1 MKVKNIM
8 ILAMMVIA
16 VVSQTDARQVYIYRS
31 GMELPDTLSSDKL
44 YFTPM
49 GDYYIYSEIPPKI
62 DALTLIE
69 GDYNATA
76 QSAFAGYPDEEWA
89 VSITRDEV
97 EENKVWVHPIC
108 LFGGLPASSVSSV
121 YAFVDTIQQTITVP
135 LGQKLYSSGLSFVL
149 ANLDG
154 ETTGNLV
161 ADYSEES
168 GAVSITFR
176 EGFGI
181 PVSNEP
187 GYWYQAL
194 MAPIYNKESLHNR
207 NSVSNVDSISII
219 PPALRVKNYYL
230 MELFNGLVI
239 EFTTPIDEYI
249 QLLDPDI
256 FYKAY
261 DKNNIL
267 VQSGQAG
274 LMETHSSLSILMTK
288 MVLDE
293 SMFVFYGVLDSFLPC
308 DTVFKVAVSLPEAL
322 FTDQYGSVSPAI
334 ESYIDADGTEHG
346 ICYTY
351 YNARPRL
358 LSDGELS
365 VDAENPRAA
374 YLEFNEPMYLYDEM
388 KDIKYELYKKIGQ
401 SEVEFVSE
409 GVLVYGDSENKE
421 IMAISLPDTETL
433 EVDEKYIV
441 TVSVDSWGYG
451 DSNISTP
458 LPSSVE
464 SYVDADGTPHGLW
477 WRIDWGAPYIISPYP
492 LEASRDGRSVTME
505 FNRSIVRDN
514 TMEAI
519 SYEVLVE
526 EAGEARTIY
535 QGNFPEENIA
545 AEGRMLTVTLP
556 ESIVFER
563 GVTYTVLLS
572 FEEGAVEDLYGIK
585 MEAIVNEM
593 QEDGQPTGPWW
604 SVSRPEL
611 SGFFHEGEY
620 FFAMMFDGGSGEQ
633 QLSTTANFSYTG
645 DFDISGWGSY
655 FTGITAQEWSI
666 SGFLEGSIQGVTPV
680 PFPAFSYEMTEQGQ
694 TFELMTMMVASADAP
709 LPIAQY
715 QGQDVYLVD
724 FIESEMRLYINV
736 EFMVTTDPDLGE
748 IAVTTS
754 ECPALAIQVEE
765 GYYSIIA
772 TLDDMQ
778 FMPTDPMQGKPDKS
792 EALKATVVPTRI
804 EGVKMGG
811 VKNNPQM
818 HIPIIGNGDI
828 TTAE

>member
-1 MKVKNIM
+1 MKAKNIM

-16 VVSQTDARQVYIYRS
+16 AVSQTDARQVYIYRS

-44 YFTPM
+44 YFIPV
-49 GDYYIYSEIPPKI
+49 GDDYIYGETPRVN
-62 DALTLIE
+62 DLTLIE
-69 GDYNATA
+69 GIYTATA
-76 QSAFAGYPDEEWA
+76 QSAFSGYPDEEWT

-97 EENKVWVHPIC
+97 NENKVWIHPIC

-121 YAFVDTIQQTITVP
+121 YAFADTIQHTITVP
-135 LGQKLYSSGLSFVL
+135 LGQELYLSELSLVL
-149 ANLDG
+149 ANLNGATSGD
-154 ETTGNLV
+154 LI
-161 ADYSEES
+161 ADYTEEN

-194 MAPIYNKESLHNR
+194 MAPIFNKESSHNR

-219 PPALRVKNYYL
+219 PPALRIKGFSVMDNNSL
-230 MELFNGLVI
+230 NI
-239 EFTTPIDEYI
+239 HFTTPIAEHI
-249 QLLDPDI
+249 QLLDPDV

-261 DKNNIL
+261 DENNVL
-267 VQSGQAG
+267 VHSGQVG
-274 LMETHSSLSILMTK
+274 LIQTYVGSQNFSIVMSK
-288 MVLDE
+288 MALDE
-293 SMFVFYGVLDSFLPC
+293 SMSFIYYKLDSFLPC
-308 DTVFKVAVSLPEAL
+308 DTVFKVAVSLPEAI
-322 FTDQYGSVSPAI
+322 FVDQYGSVSLAV
-334 ESYIDADGTEHG
+334 ESYIDADGTKHG

-351 YNARPRL
+351 YNERPRL

-365 VDAENPRAA
+365 VDADNPRTA
-374 YLEFNEPMYLYDEM
+374 YLEFNEPMYLYEM
-388 KDIKYELYKKIGQ
+388 KDIKYKLYKTTGQ
-401 SEVEFVSE
+401 AGAELVSE
-409 GVLVYGDSENKE
+409 GTLVYDMSYVTEKL
-421 IMAISLPDTETL
+421 AVSLPDTETL
-433 EVDEKYIV
+433 ETDEKYIV

-464 SYVDADGTPHGLW
+464 SYVDADGIPHGLW
-477 WRIDWGAPYIISPYP
+477 WRIDWGAPYIISQYP
-492 LEASRDGRSVTME
+492 LEASRNGRSVTME

-514 TMEAI
+514 TMGAI

-593 QEDGQPTGPWW
+593 QEDGQPIGPWW
-604 SVSRPEL
+604 CVNRPGLGE
-611 SGFFHEGEY
+611 FFQEGEY
-620 FFAMMFDGGSGEQ
+620 AFDMMFDGGYGPQ
-633 QLSTTANFSYTG
+633 QLSTTANFSDTG
-645 DFDISGWGSY
+645 DFDLSSWGASY
-655 FTGITAQEWSI
+655 TGIIAKEWSI
-666 SGFLEGSIQGVTPV
+666 SGFLDGLIQDLTPV
-680 PFPAFSYEMTEQGQ
+680 PFPAYSYAMTEEGE
-694 TFELMTMMVASADAP
+694 TTERMTMMVASGDAP
-709 LPIAQY
+709 LTIAQY

-724 FIESEMRLYINV
+724 YVESEGTLYFNV
-736 EFMVTTDPDLGE
+736 EFVVTTDPDLGE
-748 IAVTTS
+748 IAKTTS
-754 ECPALAIQVEE
+754 ECPALAMYDEQSS
-765 GYYSIIA
+765 GYYIIA

-778 FMPTDPMQGKPDKS
+778 FYPSESLQGKSAKNGV
-792 EALKATVVPTRI
+792 LKATVVPTHI
-804 EGVKMGG
+804 DGVKFGG
-811 VKNNPQM
+811 IRKNT
-818 HIPIIGNGDI
+818 IK
-828 TTAE
+828 

>member
-1 MKVKNIM
+1 MKAKNIM

-16 VVSQTDARQVYIYRS
+16 AVSQTDARQVYIYRS

-49 GDYYIYSEIPPKI
+49 GDDYIYNEIPPKI

-76 QSAFAGYPDEEWA
+76 QSAFAGYPDEEWM
-89 VSITRDEV
+89 VTITRDEV

-108 LFGGLPASSVSSV
+108 LFGGLPASSVYSV

-135 LGQKLYSSGLSFVL
+135 LGQELYPYRLSFVL
-149 ANLDG
+149 AKLNG
-154 ETTGNLV
+154 ETTGNLI
-161 ADYSEES
+161 ADYTVEN

-176 EGFGI
+176 EGYGA
-181 PVSNEP
+181 PVPEES

-194 MAPIYNKESLHNR
+194 IAPVFNKESNR
-207 NSVSNVDSISII
+207 NSVSNVDSISIT
-219 PPALRVKNYYL
+219 PPALRVKNYYIEIL
-230 MELFNGLVI
+230 NGLNI
-239 EFTTPIDEYI
+239 EFTTPTAENI
-249 QLLDPDI
+249 QLLVDPDV

-261 DKNNIL
+261 DENNVL
-267 VQSGQAG
+267 VHSGRVG
-274 LMETHSSLSILMTK
+274 LIDTREGSQDLFIVMSK
-288 MVLDE
+288 MVPDE
-293 SMFVFYGVLDSFLPC
+293 SMSVLYYKLDSFLPC
-308 DTVFKVAVSLPEAL
+308 DTVFKVAVSLPEAI
-322 FTDQYGSVSPAI
+322 FTDQYGSVSPAV

-351 YNARPRL
+351 YNERPRL

-365 VDAENPRAA
+365 VDADNPRTA
-374 YLEFNEPMYLYDEM
+374 YLEFNEWMNLFEM
-388 KDIKYELYKKIGQ
+388 KDIKYKLYKTTGQ
-401 SEVEFVSE
+401 AGVELVSE
-409 GVLVYGDSENKE
+409 GTLVYDMSYVTEKL
-421 IMAISLPDTETL
+421 AVSLPDTETL
-433 EVDEKYIV
+433 EVDEGYIV

-451 DSNISTP
+451 DSNLSTP

-464 SYVDADGTPHGLW
+464 SYVDADGIPHGLW
-477 WRIDWGAPYIISPYP
+477 WRIDWGAPYIISQYP
-492 LEASRDGRSVTME
+492 LEASRNGRSVTME
-505 FNRSIVRDN
+505 YNRSIVRDN
-514 TMEAI
+514 TMGAI

-545 AEGRMLTVTLP
+545 AERRMLTVTLP

-604 SVSRPEL
+604 CVNRPGLGE
-611 SGFFHEGEY
+611 FFQEGEY
-620 FFAMMFDGGSGEQ
+620 AFDMMFDGGSGPQ

-655 FTGITAQEWSI
+655 FTGITAQEWNI
-666 SGFLEGSIQGVTPV
+666 SNFFEGLIMDLTPV
-680 PFPAFSYEMTEQGQ
+680 PFPAYSYAMTEEGE
-694 TFELMTMMVASADAP
+694 TTERMTMIVASGDAP
-709 LPIAQY
+709 LTIAQY

-724 FIESEMRLYINV
+724 YVESEWTLYFNV
-736 EFMVTTDPDLGE
+736 EFVVTTDPDLGE
-748 IAVTTS
+748 IAKTTS
-754 ECPALAIQVEE
+754 ECPALAMYDEQGS
-765 GYYSIIA
+765 GYYIIA

-778 FMPTDPMQGKPDKS
+778 FYPSESLQGKSAKNGV
-792 EALKATVVPTRI
+792 LKATVVPTHI
-804 EGVKMGG
+804 DGVKFGG
-811 VKNNPQM
+811 IRKNT
-818 HIPIIGNGDI
+818 IK
-828 TTAE
+828 

>member
-1 MKVKNIM
+1 MKAKNIM

-16 VVSQTDARQVYIYRS
+16 AVSQTDARQVYIYRS

-49 GDYYIYSEIPPKI
+49 GDDYIYGKAPGV

-76 QSAFAGYPDEEWA
+76 QSAFAGYPDEEWM
-89 VSITRDEV
+89 VTITRDEV
-97 EENKVWVHPIC
+97 EENKVWIHPIC
-108 LFGGLPASSVSSV
+108 LIGGLPASYVSSV
-121 YAFVDTIQQTITVP
+121 YAFADTIQQTITVP
-135 LGQKLYSSGLSFVL
+135 LGQEYSSELSSVL
-149 ANLDG
+149 ANLNG

-176 EGFGI
+176 EGYGVRVPEESGWF
-181 PVSNEP
+181 
-187 GYWYQAL
+187 QAL
-194 MAPIYNKESLHNR
+194 IAPVFNNESNR
-207 NSVSNVDSISII
+207 NSVSNVDSISIT
-219 PPALRVKNYYL
+219 PPALRIKGFSVMDNNSL
-230 MELFNGLVI
+230 NI
-239 EFTTPIDEYI
+239 HFTTPIAENI
-249 QLLDPDI
+249 LLLDPDV

-261 DKNNIL
+261 DENNVL
-267 VQSGQAG
+267 VHSGQVG
-274 LMETHSSLSILMTK
+274 LIRTYVGSQNLSIVMSK
-288 MVLDE
+288 MVPDE
-293 SMFVFYGVLDSFLPC
+293 SMSVFYYKLDSFLPC

-322 FTDQYGSVSPAI
+322 FTDQYGSVSPAV

-351 YNARPRL
+351 YNERPRL

-365 VDAENPRAA
+365 VDAENPRVA
-374 YLEFNEPMYLYDEM
+374 YLEFNELMLLYDEM
-388 KDIKYELYKKIGQ
+388 KDIKYKLYKTTGQ
-401 SEVEFVSE
+401 AGAELVSE
-409 GVLVYGDSENKE
+409 GTLVYENE
-421 IMAISLPDTETL
+421 YAVSLPDTETL
-433 EVDEKYIV
+433 ETDEKYIV

-451 DSNISTP
+451 DLNISTP

-477 WRIDWGAPYIISPYP
+477 WRIDWDAPYIVSPYH
-492 LEASRDGRSVTME
+492 LEASRNGRSVTME

-514 TMEAI
+514 TMGAI

-680 PFPAFSYEMTEQGQ
+680 PFPAFSYDMTEQGQ
-694 TFELMTMMVASADAP
+694 TYELMTMMVASADAP

-724 FIESEMRLYINV
+724 YVESEGTLYFNV
-736 EFMVTTDPDLGE
+736 EFMVATDPDLGKFAMT
-748 IAVTTS
+748 IS
-754 ECPALAIQVEE
+754 ECPALAIQ
-765 GYYSIIA
+765 GQSGGYSIIA
-772 TLDDMQ
+772 TLADME
-778 FMPTDPMQGKPDKS
+778 FLPTSSLQAPAKNGV
-792 EALKATVVPTRI
+792 LKATVVPTHI
-804 EGVKMGG
+804 DGVKFGG
-811 VKNNPQM
+811 IRKNT
-818 HIPIIGNGDI
+818 IK
-828 TTAE
+828 

>member
-1 MKVKNIM
+1 MKAKNIM

-16 VVSQTDARQVYIYRS
+16 AVSQTDARQVYIYRS

-49 GDYYIYSEIPPKI
+49 GDDYIYSEIPPKI

-76 QSAFAGYPDEEWA
+76 QSAFAGYPDEEWT
-89 VSITRDEV
+89 VSITRDDA
-97 EENKVWVHPIC
+97 EENKVWIHPIC

-135 LGQKLYSSGLSFVL
+135 LGQEYSSELSSVL
-149 ANLDG
+149 ANLNGATSGD
-154 ETTGNLV
+154 LI
-161 ADYSEES
+161 ADYTEEN

-194 MAPIYNKESLHNR
+194 MAPIFNKESSHNR

-219 PPALRVKNYYL
+219 PPALRVKNYYIK
-230 MELFNGLVI
+230 ELNQLNI
-239 EFTTPIDEYI
+239 EYTTPLVLSN
-249 QLLDPDI
+249 QLDPSI

-261 DKNNIL
+261 EENNVL

-274 LMETHSSLSILMTK
+274 FAMSGVGAREGEIVMSKLVPS
-288 MVLDE
+288 E
-293 SMFVFYGVLDSFLPC
+293 SEGYLYMILDSFLPC

-421 IMAISLPDTETL
+421 IIVILLPETEIL
-433 EVDEKYIV
+433 ETDEKYIV
-441 TVSVDSWGYG
+441 TVSVDSWGVG
-451 DSNISTP
+451 DSNVSTP

-477 WRIDWGAPYIISPYP
+477 WRIDWEAPYIVSPYH
-492 LEASRDGRSVTME
+492 LEASRNGRSVTME

-514 TMEAI
+514 TMGAI

-593 QEDGQPTGPWW
+593 QEDGQPAGPWW
-604 SVSRPEL
+604 CVNRPGLGE
-611 SGFFHEGEY
+611 FFQEGEY
-620 FFAMMFDGGSGEQ
+620 AFDMMFDGGSGPQ
-633 QLSTTANFSYTG
+633 QLSTTANFSDTG
-645 DFDISGWGSY
+645 DFDLSSWGASY
-655 FTGITAQEWSI
+655 TGIIAKEWSI
-666 SGFLEGSIQGVTPV
+666 SGFLDGLIQDLTPV
-680 PFPAFSYEMTEQGQ
+680 PFPAYSYAMTEEGE
-694 TFELMTMMVASADAP
+694 TTERMTMIVASGDAP
-709 LPIAQY
+709 LTIAQY

-724 FIESEMRLYINV
+724 FIESESKLYINV
-736 EFMVTTDPDLGE
+736 EFVVTTDPDLGE
-748 IAVTTS
+748 IARTTS
-754 ECPALAIQVEE
+754 ECPALAMYDEQSS
-765 GYYSIIA
+765 GYYIIA

-778 FMPTDPMQGKPDKS
+778 FYPSESLQGKSAKNGV
-792 EALKATVVPTRI
+792 LKATVVPTHI
-804 EGVKMGG
+804 DGVKFGG
-811 VKNNPQM
+811 IRKNT
-818 HIPIIGNGDI
+818 IK
-828 TTAE
+828 

>member
-1 MKVKNIM
+1 MKAKNII

-16 VVSQTDARQVYIYRS
+16 AVSQTDARQVYIYRS

-49 GDYYIYSEIPPKI
+49 GDYYIYGKAPGV

-76 QSAFAGYPDEEWA
+76 QSAFAGNPDEEWT
-89 VSITRDEV
+89 VSITRDDAV
-97 EENKVWVHPIC
+97 ENMVLIHPIC

-135 LGQKLYSSGLSFVL
+135 LGQMLVYPDIVL
-149 ANLDG
+149 ANLRG
-154 ETTGNLV
+154 VTTGNLV
-161 ADYSEES
+161 ADYTEEN

-230 MELFNGLVI
+230 MGLFNGLVI
-239 EFTTPIDEYI
+239 EFTTPTDEYI

-322 FTDQYGSVSPAI
+322 FTDQYGSVSPAV

-421 IMAISLPDTETL
+421 IIVILLPETETL
-433 EVDEKYIV
+433 ETDEKYIV
-441 TVSVDSWGYG
+441 TVSVDSWGVG
-451 DSNISTP
+451 DSNVSTP

-464 SYVDADGTPHGLW
+464 SYVDAEGTPHGLW
-477 WRIDWGAPYIISPYP
+477 WCIDWEAPYIVSPYP
-492 LEASRDGRSVTME
+492 LEASRNGRSVTME

-514 TMEAI
+514 TMGAI

-593 QEDGQPTGPWW
+593 QEDGQPIGPWW
-604 SVSRPEL
+604 YVL
-611 SGFFHEGEY
+611 DGFFQEGEY
-620 FFAMMFDGGSGEQ
+620 TFSMVFEGASNPQ
-633 QLSTTANFSYTG
+633 QVFTTANFSYVG
-645 DFDISGWGSY
+645 DFDLSGWGQTY
-655 FTGITAQEWSI
+655 AGITAKEWNI
-666 SGFLEGSIQGVTPV
+666 SNFFEGLIMGLTPV
-680 PFPAFSYEMTEQGQ
+680 PFPAYSYEMTEEGE
-694 TFELMTMMVASADAP
+694 TTERMTMMVASGDAP
-709 LPIAQY
+709 LTIAQY

-724 FIESEMRLYINV
+724 YVESEGTLYFNV
-736 EFMVTTDPDLGE
+736 EFVVTTDPDLGE
-748 IAVTTS
+748 IAKTTS
-754 ECPALAIQVEE
+754 ECPALAMYDEQGS
-765 GYYSIIA
+765 GYYIIA

-778 FMPTDPMQGKPDKS
+778 FYPSESLQGKSAKNGV
-792 EALKATVVPTRI
+792 LKATVVPTHI
-804 EGVKMGG
+804 DGVKFGG
-811 VKNNPQM
+811 IRKNT
-818 HIPIIGNGDI
+818 IK
-828 TTAE
+828 

>member
-1 MKVKNIM
+1 MKAKNIM

-16 VVSQTDARQVYIYRS
+16 AVSQTDARQVYIYRS

-49 GDYYIYSEIPPKI
+49 GDDYIYGKASGV
-62 DALTLIE
+62 DDLTLIE
-69 GDYNATA
+69 GIYTATA
-76 QSAFAGYPDEEWA
+76 QSAFAGYPDEAWT
-89 VSITRDEV
+89 VSITRDDA
-97 EENKVWVHPIC
+97 EENKVWIHPIC
-108 LFGGLPASSVSSV
+108 LFAGLSASSINPA
-121 YAFVDTIQQTITVP
+121 YAFVDTIQHTITVP
-135 LGQKLYSSGLSFVL
+135 LGQELYLSELSLVL
-149 ANLDG
+149 ANLNGATSGD
-154 ETTGNLV
+154 LI
-161 ADYSEES
+161 ADYTEEN

-194 MAPIYNKESLHNR
+194 MAPVYNNSYNR
-207 NSVSNVDSISII
+207 NSVSNVDSISLV
-219 PPALRVKNYYL
+219 PPALQIKNYSLMYL
-230 MELFNGLVI
+230 NGLNI
-239 EFTTPIDEYI
+239 EFTTPTAEHI
-249 QLLDPDI
+249 QLLDPNI
-256 FYKAY
+256 YYKAY
-261 DKNNIL
+261 DANNVL

-274 LMETHSSLSILMTK
+274 YIMADEGSQDITIVMSK
-288 MVLDE
+288 MALDE
-293 SMFVFYGVLDSFLPC
+293 SMGMIYYKLDSFLPC

-322 FTDQYGSVSPAI
+322 FTDQYGSVSPAV

-351 YNARPRL
+351 YNERPRL

-365 VDAENPRAA
+365 VDAENPRTA

-401 SEVEFVSE
+401 SEVELVSE
-409 GVLVYGDSENKE
+409 GTLAYDMLYGDKKL
-421 IMAISLPDTETL
+421 AISLPDTETL
-433 EVDEKYIV
+433 ETDEKYIV

-451 DSNISTP
+451 DDNICTP

-477 WRIDWGAPYIISPYP
+477 WRIDWEAPYIVSPYP
-492 LEASRDGRSVTME
+492 LEASRNGRSVTME

-514 TMEAI
+514 TMGAI

-593 QEDGQPTGPWW
+593 QEDGQPAGPWW
-604 SVSRPEL
+604 CVNRPGLGE
-611 SGFFHEGEY
+611 FFQEGEY
-620 FFAMMFDGGSGEQ
+620 AFDMMFDGGSGPQ
-633 QLSTTANFSYTG
+633 QLSTTANFSDTG
-645 DFDISGWGSY
+645 DFDLSSWGASY
-655 FTGITAQEWSI
+655 TGIIAKEWSI
-666 SGFLEGSIQGVTPV
+666 SGFLDGLIQDLTPV
-680 PFPAFSYEMTEQGQ
+680 PFPAYSYAMTEEGE
-694 TFELMTMMVASADAP
+694 TTERMTMIVASGDAP
-709 LPIAQY
+709 LTIAQY

-724 FIESEMRLYINV
+724 YVESEWTLYFNV
-736 EFMVTTDPDLGE
+736 EFVVTTDPDLGE
-748 IAVTTS
+748 IAKTTS
-754 ECPALAIQVEE
+754 ECPALAMYDEQGS
-765 GYYSIIA
+765 GYYIIA

-778 FMPTDPMQGKPDKS
+778 FYPSESLQGKSAKNGV
-792 EALKATVVPTRI
+792 LKATVVPTHI
-804 EGVKMGG
+804 DGVKFGG
-811 VKNNPQM
+811 IRKNT
-818 HIPIIGNGDI
+818 IK
-828 TTAE
+828 

>member
-1 MKVKNIM
+1 MKAKNIM

-16 VVSQTDARQVYIYRS
+16 AVSQTDARQVYIYRS
-31 GMELPDTLSSDKL
+31 GMELPDRLSSDKL
-44 YFTPM
+44 YFTPI
-49 GDYYIYSEIPPKI
+49 GDDYIYGETPGV

-69 GDYNATA
+69 GVYRATA
-76 QSAFAGYPDEEWA
+76 QSAFSGVPDEEWT

-97 EENKVWVHPIC
+97 NENKVWIHPIC
-108 LFGGLPASSVSSV
+108 CLLGDMSASSINPV
-121 YAFVDTIQQTITVP
+121 YAFVDTIQQTIAVP
-135 LGQKLYSSGLSFVL
+135 LGQELVYPDIVL
-149 ANLDG
+149 ANLKIV
-154 ETTGNLV
+154 TSGNLV
-161 ADYSEES
+161 ADYTEEG

-176 EGFGI
+176 EGYCV
-181 PVSNEP
+181 PVPEQSA
-187 GYWYQAL
+187 GYCYQAL
-194 MAPIYNKESLHNR
+194 RAPVFNKESLHKHHR
-207 NSVSNVDSISII
+207 NSVSNVDSISIT

-230 MELFNGLVI
+230 MELFNTLII
-239 EFTTPIDEYI
+239 EFTTPTAEYI

-261 DKNNIL
+261 DENNVL
-267 VQSGQAG
+267 VHSGRVG
-274 LMETHSSLSILMTK
+274 LIEIMDLQIANIVMSK
-288 MVLDE
+288 MVPDE
-293 SMFVFYGVLDSFLPC
+293 SMGYIYFVLDSFLPC

-322 FTDQYGSVSPAI
+322 FTDQYGSVSPAV

-365 VDAENPRAA
+365 VDAENPRVA

-388 KDIKYELYKKIGQ
+388 RDIKYKLYKKIGQ

-464 SYVDADGTPHGLW
+464 SYIDADGIPHGLW
-477 WRIDWGAPYIISPYP
+477 WRIDWEAPYIVSSYP
-492 LEASRDGRSVTME
+492 LEASRYGRSVTME

-526 EAGEARTIY
+526 EAGEARTVY

-556 ESIVFER
+556 ESVVFER
-563 GVTYTVLLS
+563 RMKYDILLS
-572 FEEGAVEDLYGIK
+572 FEEGAVEDIYGTK

-593 QEDGQPTGPWW
+593 QEDGQPIGPWW
-604 SVSRPEL
+604 YVL
-611 SGFFHEGEY
+611 DGFFQEGEY
-620 FFAMMFDGGSGEQ
+620 AFDMMFYSGVDEFP
-633 QLSTTANFSYTG
+633 LSTTANFSYVG
-645 DFDISGWGSY
+645 DFDISGWGQD
-655 FTGITAQEWSI
+655 FAGITAKEWSI
-666 SGFLEGSIQGVTPV
+666 SGFLDGLIQDLTPV
-680 PFPAFSYEMTEQGQ
+680 PFSAFSYEMVVQGD
-694 TFELMTMMVASADAP
+694 TSECMTMIVASGDAP
-709 LPIAQY
+709 LTIAQY
-715 QGQDVYLVD
+715 QGQDVYLVN
-724 FIESEMRLYINV
+724 FVESEWSLYPNV
-736 EFMVTTDPDLGE
+736 EFVVTTDPALGE
-748 IAVTTS
+748 IVVTTS
-754 ECPALAIQVEE
+754 ECPALAIQDEN
-765 GYYSIIA
+765 GDYSLLI

-778 FMPTDPMQGKPDKS
+778 FYPSDSLQGKSAKNGV
-792 EALKATVVPTRI
+792 LKATVVPTHI
-804 EGVKMGG
+804 DGVKFGG
-811 VKNNPQM
+811 IRKNT
-818 HIPIIGNGDI
+818 IK
-828 TTAE
+828 

>member
-1 MKVKNIM
+1 MKAKNIM

-16 VVSQTDARQVYIYRS
+16 AVSQTDARQVYIYRS

-49 GDYYIYSEIPPKI
+49 GDDYIYGKASGV
-62 DALTLIE
+62 DDLTLIE
-69 GDYNATA
+69 GIYTATA
-76 QSAFAGYPDEEWA
+76 QSAFAGYPDEAWT
-89 VSITRDEV
+89 VSITRDDA
-97 EENKVWVHPIC
+97 EENKVWIHPIC
-108 LFGGLPASSVSSV
+108 LFAGLSASSINPA
-121 YAFVDTIQQTITVP
+121 YAFVDTIQHTITVP
-135 LGQKLYSSGLSFVL
+135 LGQELYLSELSLVL
-149 ANLDG
+149 ANLNGATSGD
-154 ETTGNLV
+154 LI
-161 ADYSEES
+161 ADYTEEN

-194 MAPIYNKESLHNR
+194 MAPIFNKESSHKHHR

-219 PPALRVKNYYL
+219 PPALRVKNYYIK
-230 MELFNGLVI
+230 ELNQLNI
-239 EFTTPIDEYI
+239 EYTTPLVLSN
-249 QLLDPDI
+249 QLDPSI

-261 DKNNIL
+261 EENNVL

-274 LMETHSSLSILMTK
+274 FAMSGVGAREGEIVMSKLVPS
-288 MVLDE
+288 E
-293 SMFVFYGVLDSFLPC
+293 SEGYLYMILDSFLPC
-308 DTVFKVAVSLPEAL
+308 DTVFKVAVSLTEAL
-322 FTDQYGSVSPAI
+322 FTDQYGSVSPAV

-351 YNARPRL
+351 YNERPRL

-365 VDAENPRAA
+365 VDADNPRTA
-374 YLEFNEPMYLYDEM
+374 YLEFNEPMYLYEM
-388 KDIKYELYKKIGQ
+388 KDIKYKLYKTTGQ
-401 SEVEFVSE
+401 AGAELVSE
-409 GVLVYGDSENKE
+409 GTLVYDMSYVTEKL
-421 IMAISLPDTETL
+421 AVSLPDTETL
-433 EVDEKYIV
+433 ETDEKYIV

-464 SYVDADGTPHGLW
+464 SYVDADGIPHGLW
-477 WRIDWGAPYIISPYP
+477 WRIDWGAPYIISQYP
-492 LEASRDGRSVTME
+492 LEASRNGRSVTME

-514 TMEAI
+514 TMGAI

-593 QEDGQPTGPWW
+593 QEDGQPAGPWW
-604 SVSRPEL
+604 CVNRPGLGE
-611 SGFFHEGEY
+611 FFQEGEY
-620 FFAMMFDGGSGEQ
+620 AFDMMFDGGSGPQ
-633 QLSTTANFSYTG
+633 QLSTTANFSDTG
-645 DFDISGWGSY
+645 DFDLSSWGASY
-655 FTGITAQEWSI
+655 TGIIAKEWSI
-666 SGFLEGSIQGVTPV
+666 SGFLDGLIQDLTPV
-680 PFPAFSYEMTEQGQ
+680 PFPAYSYAMTEEGE
-694 TFELMTMMVASADAP
+694 TTERMTMIVASGDAP
-709 LPIAQY
+709 LTIAQY

-724 FIESEMRLYINV
+724 YVESEWTLYFNV
-736 EFMVTTDPDLGE
+736 EFVVTTDPDLGE
-748 IAVTTS
+748 IAKTTS
-754 ECPALAIQVEE
+754 ECPALAMYDEQGS
-765 GYYSIIA
+765 GYYIIA

-778 FMPTDPMQGKPDKS
+778 FYPSESLQGKSAKNGV
-792 EALKATVVPTRI
+792 LKATVVPTHI
-804 EGVKMGG
+804 DGVKFGG
-811 VKNNPQM
+811 IRKNT
-818 HIPIIGNGDI
+818 IK
-828 TTAE
+828 

>member
-1 MKVKNIM
+1 MKAKNIM

-16 VVSQTDARQVYIYRS
+16 AVSQTDARQVYIYRS

-49 GDYYIYSEIPPKI
+49 GDDYIYSEIPPKI

-76 QSAFAGYPDEEWA
+76 QSAFAGYPDEEWT
-89 VSITRDEV
+89 VSITRDDA
-97 EENKVWVHPIC
+97 EENKVWIHPIC

-135 LGQKLYSSGLSFVL
+135 LGQLYSSELSLVL

-154 ETTGNLV
+154 ETTGNLI
-161 ADYSEES
+161 ADYTEEN

-194 MAPIYNKESLHNR
+194 MAPIFNKESSHNR

-219 PPALRVKNYYL
+219 PPALRVKNYYIK
-230 MELFNGLVI
+230 ELNQLNI
-239 EFTTPIDEYI
+239 EYTTPLVLSN
-249 QLLDPDI
+249 QLDPSI

-261 DKNNIL
+261 EENNVL

-274 LMETHSSLSILMTK
+274 FAMSGVGAREGEIVMSKLVPS
-288 MVLDE
+288 E
-293 SMFVFYGVLDSFLPC
+293 SEGYLYMILDSFLPC

-322 FTDQYGSVSPAI
+322 FTDQYGSVSPAV

-421 IMAISLPDTETL
+421 IIVILLPETETL
-433 EVDEKYIV
+433 ETDEKYIV
-441 TVSVDSWGYG
+441 TVSVDSWGVG
-451 DSNISTP
+451 DSNVSTP

-477 WRIDWGAPYIISPYP
+477 WRIDWEAPYIVSPYH
-492 LEASRDGRSVTME
+492 LEASRNGRSVTME

-514 TMEAI
+514 TMGAI

-604 SVSRPEL
+604 CVNRPGLGE
-611 SGFFHEGEY
+611 FFQEGEY
-620 FFAMMFDGGSGEQ
+620 AFDMMFDGGSGPQ
-633 QLSTTANFSYTG
+633 QLSTTANFSDTG
-645 DFDISGWGSY
+645 DFDLSSWGASY
-655 FTGITAQEWSI
+655 TGIIAKEWSI
-666 SGFLEGSIQGVTPV
+666 SGFLDGLIQDLTPV
-680 PFPAFSYEMTEQGQ
+680 PFPAYSYAMTEEGE
-694 TFELMTMMVASADAP
+694 TTERMTMIVASGDAP
-709 LPIAQY
+709 LTIAQY

-724 FIESEMRLYINV
+724 YVESEWTLYFNV
-736 EFMVTTDPDLGE
+736 EFVVTTDPDLGE
-748 IAVTTS
+748 IAKTTS
-754 ECPALAIQVEE
+754 ECPALAMYDEQGS
-765 GYYSIIA
+765 GYYIIA

-778 FMPTDPMQGKPDKS
+778 FYPSESLQGKSAKNGV
-792 EALKATVVPTRI
+792 LKATVVPTHI
-804 EGVKMGG
+804 DGVKFGG
-811 VKNNPQM
+811 IRKNT
-818 HIPIIGNGDI
+818 IK
-828 TTAE
+828 

>member
-1 MKVKNIM
+1 MKAKNIM

-16 VVSQTDARQVYIYRS
+16 AVSQTDARQVYIYRS
-31 GMELPDTLSSDKL
+31 GMELPITLSSDKL

-49 GDYYIYSEIPPKI
+49 GDDYIYGETPPKI

-69 GDYNATA
+69 GDYKATA
-76 QSAFAGYPDEEWA
+76 QSAFAGSPDEEWM
-89 VSITRDEV
+89 VTITRDEA
-97 EENKVWVHPIC
+97 EENKVWIHPIC

-135 LGQKLYSSGLSFVL
+135 LGQELYSSGLSFVL

-161 ADYSEES
+161 ADYTEEG

-176 EGFGI
+176 EGFGV
-181 PVSNEP
+181 PVPEMS

-194 MAPIYNKESLHNR
+194 IAPVFNKESNR
-207 NSVSNVDSISII
+207 NSVSNVDSISIT
-219 PPALRVKNYYL
+219 PPALRIKGFSVMDQNSL
-230 MELFNGLVI
+230 NI
-239 EFTTPIDEYI
+239 HFTTPIENI
-249 QLLDPDI
+249 LLLDPDV

-261 DKNNIL
+261 DENNVL
-267 VQSGQAG
+267 VHSGQVG
-274 LMETHSSLSILMTK
+274 LIDNYGGYQDITIVMSK

-293 SMFVFYGVLDSFLPC
+293 SMGIIYYKLDSFLPC

-322 FTDQYGSVSPAI
+322 FTDQYGSVSPAV

-351 YNARPRL
+351 YNERPRL

-365 VDAENPRAA
+365 VDAENPRVA
-374 YLEFNEPMYLYDEM
+374 YLEFNELMLLYDEM
-388 KDIKYELYKKIGQ
+388 KDIKYKLYKTTGQ
-401 SEVEFVSE
+401 AGAELVSE
-409 GVLVYGDSENKE
+409 GTLVYENE
-421 IMAISLPDTETL
+421 YAVSLPDTETL
-433 EVDEKYIV
+433 ETDEKYIV

-451 DSNISTP
+451 DLNISTP

-464 SYVDADGTPHGLW
+464 SYVDAEGTPHGLW
-477 WRIDWGAPYIISPYP
+477 WRIDWEAPYIVSPYH
-492 LEASRDGRSVTME
+492 LEASRYGRSVTME

-526 EAGEARTIY
+526 EAGEARTVY

-563 GVTYTVLLS
+563 DVTYTVLLS

-585 MEAIVNEM
+585 MEAIVNEK
-593 QEDGQPTGPWW
+593 QEDGQPAGPWW
-604 SVSRPEL
+604 SVSRPDL
-611 SGFFHEGEY
+611 SGFFQEGEY

-645 DFDISGWGSY
+645 DFDISGWGAY

-694 TFELMTMMVASADAP
+694 TYELMTMMVASADAP

-724 FIESEMRLYINV
+724 YVESEGTLYFNV
-736 EFMVTTDPDLGE
+736 EFMVATDPDLGKFAMT
-748 IAVTTS
+748 IS
-754 ECPALAIQVEE
+754 ECPALAIQDQ
-765 GYYSIIA
+765 GGYSIIA
-772 TLDDMQ
+772 TLADMQ
-778 FMPTDPMQGKPDKS
+778 FLPTSSLQAPAKNGV
-792 EALKATVVPTRI
+792 LKATVVPTHI
-804 EGVKMGG
+804 DGVKFGG
-811 VKNNPQM
+811 IRKNT
-818 HIPIIGNGDI
+818 IK
-828 TTAE
+828 

>member
-1 MKVKNIM
+1 MKAKNII

-16 VVSQTDARQVYIYRS
+16 AVSQTDARQVYIYRS

-49 GDYYIYSEIPPKI
+49 GDYYIYGKAPGV

-76 QSAFAGYPDEEWA
+76 QSAFAGNPDEEWT
-89 VSITRDEV
+89 VSITRDDAV
-97 EENKVWVHPIC
+97 ENMVLIHPIC

-135 LGQKLYSSGLSFVL
+135 LGQMLVYPDIVL
-149 ANLDG
+149 ANLRG
-154 ETTGNLV
+154 VTTGNLV
-161 ADYSEES
+161 ADYTEEN

-230 MELFNGLVI
+230 MGLFNGLVI
-239 EFTTPIDEYI
+239 EFTTPTDEYI

-322 FTDQYGSVSPAI
+322 FTDQYGSVSPAV

-421 IMAISLPDTETL
+421 IIVILLPETETL
-433 EVDEKYIV
+433 ETDEKYIV
-441 TVSVDSWGYG
+441 TVSVDSWGVG
-451 DSNISTP
+451 DSNVSTP

-477 WRIDWGAPYIISPYP
+477 WRIDWEAPYIVSPYH
-492 LEASRDGRSVTME
+492 LEASRNGRSVTME

-514 TMEAI
+514 TMGAI

-593 QEDGQPTGPWW
+593 QEDGQPIGPWW
-604 SVSRPEL
+604 YVL
-611 SGFFHEGEY
+611 DGFFQEGEY
-620 FFAMMFDGGSGEQ
+620 TFSMVFEGASNPQ
-633 QLSTTANFSYTG
+633 QVFTTANFSYVG
-645 DFDISGWGSY
+645 DFDLSGWGQTY
-655 FTGITAQEWSI
+655 AGITAKEWNI
-666 SGFLEGSIQGVTPV
+666 SNFFEGLIMGLTPV
-680 PFPAFSYEMTEQGQ
+680 PFPAYSYEMTEEGE
-694 TFELMTMMVASADAP
+694 TTERMTMMVASGDAP
-709 LPIAQY
+709 LTIAQY

-724 FIESEMRLYINV
+724 YVESEGTLYFNV
-736 EFMVTTDPDLGE
+736 EFVVTTDPDLGE
-748 IAVTTS
+748 IAKTTS
-754 ECPALAIQVEE
+754 ECPALAMYDEQGS
-765 GYYSIIA
+765 GYYIIA

-778 FMPTDPMQGKPDKS
+778 FYPSESLQGKSAKNGV
-792 EALKATVVPTRI
+792 LKATVVPTHI
-804 EGVKMGG
+804 DGVKFGG
-811 VKNNPQM
+811 IRKNT
-818 HIPIIGNGDI
+818 IK
-828 TTAE
+828 

>member
-1 MKVKNIM
+1 MKAKNII

-16 VVSQTDARQVYIYRS
+16 AVSQTDARQVYIYRS

-49 GDYYIYSEIPPKI
+49 GDYYIYGKAPGV

-76 QSAFAGYPDEEWA
+76 QSAFAGNPDEEWT
-89 VSITRDEV
+89 VSITRDDAV
-97 EENKVWVHPIC
+97 ENMVLIHPIC

-135 LGQKLYSSGLSFVL
+135 LGQMLVYPDIVL
-149 ANLDG
+149 ANLRG
-154 ETTGNLV
+154 VTTGNLV
-161 ADYSEES
+161 ADYTEEN

-239 EFTTPIDEYI
+239 EFTTPTDEYI

-322 FTDQYGSVSPAI
+322 FTDQYGSVSPAV

-421 IMAISLPDTETL
+421 IIVILLPETETL
-433 EVDEKYIV
+433 ETDEKYIV
-441 TVSVDSWGYG
+441 TVSVDSWGVG
-451 DSNISTP
+451 DSNVSTP

-477 WRIDWGAPYIISPYP
+477 WRIDWEAPYIVSPYH
-492 LEASRDGRSVTME
+492 LEASRNGRSVTME

-514 TMEAI
+514 TMGAI

-593 QEDGQPTGPWW
+593 QEDGQPAGPWW
-604 SVSRPEL
+604 CVNRPGLGE
-611 SGFFHEGEY
+611 FFQEGEY

-645 DFDISGWGSY
+645 DFDI
-655 FTGITAQEWSI
+655 FRMGIIFYWHYSSRVEYKWFPR
-666 SGFLEGSIQGVTPV
+666 GFYSRCNSCSV
-680 PFPAFSYEMTEQGQ
+680 PG
-694 TFELMTMMVASADAP
+694 
-709 LPIAQY
+709 I
-715 QGQDVYLVD
+715 
-724 FIESEMRLYINV
+724 
-736 EFMVTTDPDLGE
+736 
-748 IAVTTS
+748 
-754 ECPALAIQVEE
+754 
-765 GYYSIIA
+765 
-772 TLDDMQ
+772 
-778 FMPTDPMQGKPDKS
+778 
-792 EALKATVVPTRI
+792 
-804 EGVKMGG
+804 
-811 VKNNPQM
+811 
-818 HIPIIGNGDI
+818 
-828 TTAE
+828 

>member
-1 MKVKNIM
+1 MKAKNII

-16 VVSQTDARQVYIYRS
+16 AVSQTDARQVYIYRS

-49 GDYYIYSEIPPKI
+49 GDYYIYGKAPGV

-76 QSAFAGYPDEEWA
+76 QSAFAGNPDEEWT
-89 VSITRDEV
+89 VSITRDDAV
-97 EENKVWVHPIC
+97 ENMVLIHPIC

-135 LGQKLYSSGLSFVL
+135 LGQMLVYPDIVL
-149 ANLDG
+149 ANLRG
-154 ETTGNLV
+154 VTTGNLV
-161 ADYSEES
+161 ADYTEEN

-239 EFTTPIDEYI
+239 EFTTPTDEYI

-322 FTDQYGSVSPAI
+322 FTDQYGSVSPAV

-421 IMAISLPDTETL
+421 IIVILLPETETL
-433 EVDEKYIV
+433 ETDEKYIV
-441 TVSVDSWGYG
+441 TVSVDSWGVG
-451 DSNISTP
+451 DSNVSTP

-477 WRIDWGAPYIISPYP
+477 WRIDWEAPYIVSPYH
-492 LEASRDGRSVTME
+492 LEASRNGRSVTME

-514 TMEAI
+514 TMGAI

-593 QEDGQPTGPWW
+593 QEDGQPIGPWW
-604 SVSRPEL
+604 YVL
-611 SGFFHEGEY
+611 DGFFQEGEY
-620 FFAMMFDGGSGEQ
+620 AFDMMFDGGFGPQ
-633 QLSTTANFSYTG
+633 QLSTTANFSDTG
-645 DFDISGWGSY
+645 DFDLSSWGASY
-655 FTGITAQEWSI
+655 TGIIAKEWSI
-666 SGFLEGSIQGVTPV
+666 SGFLDGSIQGVTPV
-680 PFPAFSYEMTEQGQ
+680 PFPAFSYEMTEEGE
-694 TFELMTMMVASADAP
+694 TTERMTMMVASADAP

-724 FIESEMRLYINV
+724 FIESESKLYINV
-736 EFMVTTDPDLGE
+736 EFMVATDPDLGKFAMT
-748 IAVTTS
+748 IS
-754 ECPALAIQVEE
+754 ECPALAIQDQ
-765 GYYSIIA
+765 GAYSIIA
-772 TLDDMQ
+772 TLADMQ
-778 FMPTDPMQGKPDKS
+778 FYPSESLQGKSAKNGV
-792 EALKATVVPTRI
+792 LKATVVPTHI
-804 EGVKMGG
+804 DGVKFGG
-811 VKNNPQM
+811 IRKNT
-818 HIPIIGNGDI
+818 IK
-828 TTAE
+828 

>member
-1 MKVKNIM
+1 MKAKNIM

-16 VVSQTDARQVYIYRS
+16 AVSQTDARQVYIYRS

-49 GDYYIYSEIPPKI
+49 GDDYIYGETPGV

-76 QSAFAGYPDEEWA
+76 QSAFAGNPDEEWT
-89 VSITRDEV
+89 VSITRDDA
-97 EENKVWVHPIC
+97 EENKIWIHPVC
-108 LFGGLPASSVSSV
+108 LFGGLPASSVYSV

-135 LGQKLYSSGLSFVL
+135 LGQMLYYPDIVL
-149 ANLDG
+149 ANLRG
-154 ETTGNLV
+154 VTTGNLV
-161 ADYSEES
+161 ADYTEEG

-176 EGFGI
+176 EGYCV
-181 PVSNEP
+181 PVPEQTA
-187 GYWYQAL
+187 GYYYQAL
-194 MAPIYNKESLHNR
+194 RAPVFNKESSHNR

-239 EFTTPIDEYI
+239 EFTTPTDEYI

-274 LMETHSSLSILMTK
+274 LMEPNNLFLSIEMTK
-288 MVLDE
+288 MVPDE
-293 SMFVFYGVLDSFLPC
+293 SMGVIYFVLDSFLPC

-322 FTDQYGSVSPAI
+322 FTDQYGSVSPAV

-365 VDAENPRAA
+365 VDAENPRTA
-374 YLEFNEPMYLYDEM
+374 YLEFNEPMYLYEM
-388 KDIKYELYKKIGQ
+388 RDRDIKYKLYKTTGQ
-401 SEVEFVSE
+401 AGVELVSE
-409 GVLVYGDSENKE
+409 GVLVYGYSEGKE
-421 IMAISLPDTETL
+421 IMDISLPETETL
-433 EVDEKYIV
+433 ETDEKYIV

-451 DSNISTP
+451 DSNVSTP

-477 WRIDWGAPYIISPYP
+477 WRIDWEAPYIVSPYH
-492 LEASRDGRSVTME
+492 LEASRNGRSVTME
-505 FNRSIVRDN
+505 YNRSIVRDN
-514 TMEAI
+514 TMGAI

-535 QGNFPEENIA
+535 QGNFPEENITV
-545 AEGRMLTVTLP
+545 EGRTLTVTLP

-572 FEEGAVEDLYGIK
+572 FEEGAVQDLYGIK

-593 QEDGQPTGPWW
+593 QEDGQP
-604 SVSRPEL
+604 
-611 SGFFHEGEY
+611 
-620 FFAMMFDGGSGEQ
+620 AK
-633 QLSTTANFSYTG
+633 N
-645 DFDISGWGSY
+645 
-655 FTGITAQEWSI
+655 
-666 SGFLEGSIQGVTPV
+666 GV
-680 PFPAFSYEMTEQGQ
+680 
-694 TFELMTMMVASADAP
+694 
-709 LPIAQY
+709 
-715 QGQDVYLVD
+715 
-724 FIESEMRLYINV
+724 
-736 EFMVTTDPDLGE
+736 
-748 IAVTTS
+748 
-754 ECPALAIQVEE
+754 
-765 GYYSIIA
+765 
-772 TLDDMQ
+772 
-778 FMPTDPMQGKPDKS
+778 
-792 EALKATVVPTRI
+792 LKATVVPTRI

-811 VKNNPQM
+811 LRKNT
-818 HIPIIGNGDI
+818 IK
-828 TTAE
+828 

>member
-1 MKVKNIM
+1 MKAKNIM

-16 VVSQTDARQVYIYRS
+16 AVSQTDARQVYIYRS

-49 GDYYIYSEIPPKI
+49 GDDYIYSEIPPKI

-76 QSAFAGYPDEEWA
+76 QSAFAGYPDEEWT
-89 VSITRDEV
+89 VSITRDDA
-97 EENKVWVHPIC
+97 EENKVWIHPIC

-135 LGQKLYSSGLSFVL
+135 LGQEYSSELSSVL
-149 ANLDG
+149 ANLNGATSGD
-154 ETTGNLV
+154 LI
-161 ADYSEES
+161 ADYTEEN

-194 MAPIYNKESLHNR
+194 MAPIFNKESSHNR

-219 PPALRVKNYYL
+219 PPALRVKNYYIK
-230 MELFNGLVI
+230 ELNQLNI
-239 EFTTPIDEYI
+239 EYTTPLVLSN
-249 QLLDPDI
+249 QLDPSI

-261 DKNNIL
+261 EENNVL

-274 LMETHSSLSILMTK
+274 FAMSGVGAREGEIVMSKLVPS
-288 MVLDE
+288 E
-293 SMFVFYGVLDSFLPC
+293 SEGYLYMILDSFLPC

-365 VDAENPRAA
+365 VDAENPRTA
-374 YLEFNEPMYLYDEM
+374 YLEFNEPMYLYEM
-388 KDIKYELYKKIGQ
+388 RDIKYKLYKKIGQ

-433 EVDEKYIV
+433 EVDEGYIV

-464 SYVDADGTPHGLW
+464 SYVDADGIPHGLW
-477 WRIDWGAPYIISPYP
+477 WRIDWEAPYIVSPYP
-492 LEASRDGRSVTME
+492 LEASRNGRSVTME

-514 TMEAI
+514 TMGAI

-593 QEDGQPTGPWW
+593 QEEGQPAGPWW
-604 SVSRPEL
+604 CVNRPGLGE
-611 SGFFHEGEY
+611 FFQEGEY
-620 FFAMMFDGGSGEQ
+620 AFDMMFDGGSGPQ
-633 QLSTTANFSYTG
+633 QLSTTANFSDTG
-645 DFDISGWGSY
+645 DFDLSSWGASY
-655 FTGITAQEWSI
+655 TGIIAKEWSI
-666 SGFLEGSIQGVTPV
+666 SGFLDGLIQDLTPV
-680 PFPAFSYEMTEQGQ
+680 PFPAYSYAMTEEGE
-694 TFELMTMMVASADAP
+694 TTERMTMIVASGDAP
-709 LPIAQY
+709 LTIAQY

-724 FIESEMRLYINV
+724 YVESEWTLYFNV
-736 EFMVTTDPDLGE
+736 EFVVTTDPDLGE
-748 IAVTTS
+748 IAKTTS
-754 ECPALAIQVEE
+754 ECPALAMYDEQGS
-765 GYYSIIA
+765 GYYIIA

-778 FMPTDPMQGKPDKS
+778 FYPSESLQGKSAKNGV
-792 EALKATVVPTRI
+792 LKATVVPTHI
-804 EGVKMGG
+804 DGVKFGG
-811 VKNNPQM
+811 IRKNT
-818 HIPIIGNGDI
+818 IK
-828 TTAE
+828 

>member
-1 MKVKNIM
+1 MKAKNII

-16 VVSQTDARQVYIYRS
+16 AVSQTDARQVYIYRS

-49 GDYYIYSEIPPKI
+49 GDYYIYGKAPGV

-76 QSAFAGYPDEEWA
+76 QSAFAGNPDEEWT
-89 VSITRDEV
+89 VSITRDDAV
-97 EENKVWVHPIC
+97 ENMVLIHPIC

-135 LGQKLYSSGLSFVL
+135 LGQMLVYPDIVL
-149 ANLDG
+149 ANLRG
-154 ETTGNLV
+154 VTTGNLV
-161 ADYSEES
+161 ADYTEEN

-239 EFTTPIDEYI
+239 EFTTPTDEYI

-322 FTDQYGSVSPAI
+322 FTDQYGSVSPAV

-421 IMAISLPDTETL
+421 IIVILLPETETL
-433 EVDEKYIV
+433 ETDEKYIV
-441 TVSVDSWGYG
+441 TVSVDSWGVG
-451 DSNISTP
+451 DSNVSTP

-477 WRIDWGAPYIISPYP
+477 WRIDWEAPYIVSPYH
-492 LEASRDGRSVTME
+492 LEASRNGRSVTME

-514 TMEAI
+514 TMGAI

-593 QEDGQPTGPWW
+593 QEDGQPAGPWW
-604 SVSRPEL
+604 CVNRPGLGE
-611 SGFFHEGEY
+611 FFQEGEY

-724 FIESEMRLYINV
+724 FIESESKLYINV
-736 EFMVTTDPDLGE
+736 EFMVATDPDLGKFAMT
-748 IAVTTS
+748 IS
-754 ECPALAIQVEE
+754 ECPALAIQDQ
-765 GYYSIIA
+765 GGYSIIA

-778 FMPTDPMQGKPDKS
+778 FLPTSSLQAPAKNGV
-792 EALKATVVPTRI
+792 LKATVVPTHI
-804 EGVKMGG
+804 DGVKFGG
-811 VKNNPQM
+811 IRKNT
-818 HIPIIGNGDI
+818 IK
-828 TTAE
+828 

>member
-1 MKVKNIM
+1 MKAKNII

-16 VVSQTDARQVYIYRS
+16 AVSQTDARQVYIYRS

-49 GDYYIYSEIPPKI
+49 GDYYIYGKAPGV

-76 QSAFAGYPDEEWA
+76 QSAFAGNPDEEWT
-89 VSITRDEV
+89 VSITRDDAV
-97 EENKVWVHPIC
+97 ENMVLIHPIC

-135 LGQKLYSSGLSFVL
+135 LGQMLVYPDIVL
-149 ANLDG
+149 ANLRG
-154 ETTGNLV
+154 VTTGNLV
-161 ADYSEES
+161 ADYTEEN

-239 EFTTPIDEYI
+239 EFTTPTDEYI

-322 FTDQYGSVSPAI
+322 FTDQYGSVSPAV

-421 IMAISLPDTETL
+421 IIVILLPETETL
-433 EVDEKYIV
+433 ETDEKYIV
-441 TVSVDSWGYG
+441 TVSVDSWGVG
-451 DSNISTP
+451 DSNVSTP

-477 WRIDWGAPYIISPYP
+477 WRIDWEAPYIVSPYH
-492 LEASRDGRSVTME
+492 LEASRNGRSVTME

-514 TMEAI
+514 TMGAI

-593 QEDGQPTGPWW
+593 QEDGQPAGPWW
-604 SVSRPEL
+604 CVNRPGLGE
-611 SGFFHEGEY
+611 FFQEGEY

-694 TFELMTMMVASADAP
+694 TYELMTMMVASADAP

-724 FIESEMRLYINV
+724 FIESESKLYINV
-736 EFMVTTDPDLGE
+736 EFMVATDPDLGKFAMT
-748 IAVTTS
+748 IS
-754 ECPALAIQVEE
+754 ECPALAIQDQ
-765 GYYSIIA
+765 GGYSIIA

-778 FMPTDPMQGKPDKS
+778 FLPTSSLQAPAKNGV
-792 EALKATVVPTRI
+792 LKATVVPTHI
-804 EGVKMGG
+804 DGVKFGG
-811 VKNNPQM
+811 IRKNT
-818 HIPIIGNGDI
+818 IK
-828 TTAE
+828 